1 MTYQVKIAILLET
14 MSGHSKWSK
23 NKHIKAVADKKR
35 GNIFTK
41 AILRGTGELEES
53 DDINNIKTNA
63 QT

>member
-1 MTYQVKIAILLET
+1 